1 MTQHHQNI
9 RDRRKVLFEYSS
21 AVLEI
26 ENAKEGGQS
35 NPAHSAPV
43 QIVLSSEGTVHVDRV
58 RIETED
64 KDDFD
69 DHSDDF
75 NGEDID
81 DDDDEDEGSG
91 PEDEDESEEDE
102 DGGFFDSEEGGKD
115 DPLEHAL
122 DAMLDIEAE
131 ANTAHKKARKK

>member
-1 MTQHHQNI
+1 VTQYHQNT

-26 ENAKEGGQS
+26 ENAKEGWQS
-35 NPAHSAPV
+35 NPAPSAPAQTV
-43 QIVLSSEGTVHVDRV
+43 PSSKGTVHVDRV